1 MKKPSVTE
9 LVKLLDKPA
18 LLKWANKQG
27 LAGIDISK
35 KKQEWLDAG
44 SSMHNQIEG
53 YLRDGTK
60 FISQED
66 QDRFEVFMSGKKL
79 LSFESQIETEWF
91 TGRYDIEIDWGGRN
105 YIMDFKKD
113 NKGIRSIYFEDKLQL
128 VAYSMARP
136 CDHFAIVST
145 PSFRVMNFTIENKEP
160 YIEILKALSIIYQQ
174 KQLIDAVNF

>member
-35 KKQEWLDAG
+35 KRQEWLNAG
-44 SSMHNQIEG
+44 SSMHQQIED
-53 YLRDGTK
+53 YIKDGK
-60 FISQED
+60 PFIVPEHQEAFD
-66 QDRFEVFMSGKKL
+66 VFMSGKKII
-79 LSFESQIETEWF
+79 SFESNIETEWF
-91 TGRYDIEIDWGGRN
+91 TGRYDIEVDIGGRN
-105 YIMDFKKD
+105 YLMDFKKD

-145 PSFRVMNFTIENKEP
+145 PSFRVMKFQIEDKQP
-160 YIEILKALSIIYQQ
+160 YIEILKALAIVHQQ
-174 KQLIDAVNF
+174 KQIIDAITC